1 MLILCVKLKP
11 GVDAH
16 RLESFI
22 KKSLPELE
30 RSTRIGSLTSMKLYS
45 SDKTNTRLDEFVL
58 MIEGFVEGPSLDRL
72 KELSDVVYSFHCAE
86 TGSWPKGTGKH

>member
-1 MLILCVKLKP
+1 MLILCIKLKP

-45 SDKTNTRLDEFVL
+45 SAHTGSRLDEFVL
-58 MIEGFVEGPSLDRL
+58 TIEGFVTGPSLSGLEDICT
-72 KELSDVVYSFHCAE
+72 VVYSFECSE
-86 TGSWPKGTGKH
+86 SGSWPKGSAKH